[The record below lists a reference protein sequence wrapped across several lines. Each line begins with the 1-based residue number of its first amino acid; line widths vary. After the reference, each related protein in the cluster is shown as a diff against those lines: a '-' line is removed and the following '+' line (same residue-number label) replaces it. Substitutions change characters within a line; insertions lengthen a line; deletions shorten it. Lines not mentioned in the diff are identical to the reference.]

1 MANGGIDS
9 CQGDSGGPIV
19 FKKSSTEH
27 THVGVVSWGNG
38 CALAGYPGVYA
49 NVGSVN
55 PWIKSVVC
63 DEWRLSAD
71 FCGNSGNSGT
81 APVAAPVAAP
91 TAAPLCGSVK
101 LEVRTDG
108 WAAETSVDF
117 KDRAGNVIFAK
128 AAGQFRNWTT
138 EIFQKTCVD
147 LNGCNVLKVL
157 DSYGDGYVYSVPC
170 TVYSIILLVFWESPH
185 DRH

>member
-1 MANGGIDS
+1 MKKGNVANGGIDS

-27 THVGVVSWGNG
+27 THVGVVSWGDG
-38 CALAGYPGVYA
+38 CAVAGFPGIYS
-49 NVGSVN
+49 NVGFVN

-71 FCGNSGNSGT
+71 FCSNSGT
-81 APVAAPVAAP
+81 APVVAPTRRPTMRPTPAPVSAA
-91 TAAPLCGSVK
+91 LCGSVK

-117 KDRAGNVIFAK
+117 KDQAGNVIFAK

-147 LNGCNVLKVL
+147 LNGCNVLKIL
-157 DSYGDGYVYSVPC
+157 DSYGDG
-170 TVYSIILLVFWESPH
+170 
-185 DRH
+185 